1 MNSFC
6 HTLSWAP
13 IQTVLF
19 NKVVFEKDVIIKV
32 IRTIRLLVQAKVIAS
47 NGHIRPEI
55 NAITPLRQKLLKA
68 KVKATRS

>member
-55 NAITPLRQKLLKA
+55 KA